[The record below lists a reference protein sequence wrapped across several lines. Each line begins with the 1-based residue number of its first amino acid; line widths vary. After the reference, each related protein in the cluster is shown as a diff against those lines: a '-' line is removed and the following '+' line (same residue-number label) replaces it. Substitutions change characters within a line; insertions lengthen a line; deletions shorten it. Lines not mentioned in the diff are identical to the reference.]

1 MVKIGVKTIKDP
13 QGVKQRYKP
22 FEDMFQMVGFY
33 CIQHKGKQIGATI
46 LKKPKKESYR
56 VVFGFECGG
65 ISPLQS
71 EEEFASCLARLET
84 GLKDL
89 PKGEILTIHFG
100 TFRDEQ
106 QRQQELASLTN
117 LHPELALLIGGTRK
131 RVQDLTK
138 EGIRKISFLRFYLTY
153 TIEEGQ
159 EKQADAAEKV
169 LGAMEGYWLMFTGQY
184 AQHQKQKVETIL
196 KLAYIDGYQRAE
208 ELLSD
213 QLKLGVRPKSDEE
226 IRDDLWGRFN
236 DTLPRKIP
244 YRIIFDGKTFK
255 EEINSD
261 IDFTSYLMESESSV
275 PVAKKKSVYVNNR
288 HTGVLY
294 LADKPD
300 GWIDEGDQLRS
311 LWEVLAKDRVYDT
324 EVFCQIQLGNS
335 RLMREKLKS
344 LTKQSNVASA
354 LAADKNDVDVGAQLK
369 AEETIEAQASL
380 IRGNV
385 PLHTAVVVLIHRK
398 DEKELDTAC
407 SNFIASFPRQGWC
420 VRETEYAW
428 RVWVETFPQLTW
440 DKLLTK
446 PFKRLQSYQTSEV
459 PGVMPLCK
467 TPILDNK
474 GIEFISQEGGNPV
487 YIDLFNTQRHL
498 GYFAT
503 QRGGKSLGNCE
514 LFTLALAH
522 NIPVTVLE
530 FPKGDGT
537 GTFSDYCHYLSS
549 YCSYLDTGSSILGFN
564 AVEPPDLS
572 GRDPK
577 QQVELL
583 GDFKTYLKQL
593 LFLLVFGGKEKDS
606 KEIDPERVSSLFDLI
621 IARFYGNNQIVNRF
635 AKAYQQGIGSAAWD
649 SMPVL
654 WDLLAFCSPE
664 RLELIDADS
673 STIKALKYIK
683 LRLLAWKETKIG
695 KILSRPTTF
704 DSNKLMQVVA
714 LRNLGNNLDAA
725 VMAMIFN
732 LFAARRS
739 LSYEKSIIF
748 ADEAPI
754 LFQWDSLAMA
764 IGQHFAA
771 SGKSGIRVILCAQE
785 PSSIG
790 RSVAADMILA
800 NMTTRIIGRLQKGAI
815 PAYEQWMGYPPELL
829 AANVHYGINK
839 RGRYSEWLL
848 DDSGIYIPVRFYPSD
863 LLIALAAN
871 NADEAALRQ
880 KFFNNSTDK
889 FRALIDFSK
898 AYHNAA

>member
-1 MVKIGVKTIKDP
+1 VIH
-13 QGVKQRYKP
+13 RYKP
-22 FEDMFQMVGFY
+22 FEDMFQIVGFY
-33 CIQHKGKQIGATI
+33 SINHKGKQIGATI
-46 LKKPKKESYR
+46 LKKAKKESYR

-100 TFRDEQ
+100 TFRDDLK
-106 QRQQELASLTN
+106 RQQELGELTN
-117 LHPELALLIGGTRK
+117 LNPELALLIGGTRK
-131 RVQDLTK
+131 RVQDLTN

-153 TIEEGQ
+153 TMEQGQ
-159 EKQADAAEKV
+159 EKKADWAEKT
-169 LGAMEGYWLMFTGQY
+169 LSAIEGYWLMFTGQY
-184 AQHQKQKVETIL
+184 GEHQKQKVETIL

-208 ELLSD
+208 ELFSD
-213 QLKLGVRPKSDEE
+213 QLKLGVRAKSDQEM
-226 IRDDLWGRFN
+226 RDDLWSRFN
-236 DTLPRKIP
+236 STNPRKLP
-244 YRIIFDGKTFK
+244 YRIIFDGKTFT
-255 EEINSD
+255 EEVNSD
-261 IDFTSYLMESESSV
+261 VDFMSYLMESESSV

-324 EVFCQIQLGNS
+324 EVFCQLQLGNS

-344 LTKQSNVASA
+344 LTKQSNVAAST
-354 LAADKNDVDVGAQLK
+354 AAEKNDVDVGAQLK

-385 PLHTAVVVLIHRK
+385 PLHTAVVVLIHRNH
-398 DEKELDTAC
+398 EQELDNAC

-467 TPILDNK
+467 TPLIDHK

-487 YIDLFNTQRHL
+487 YLDLFNSQRHL

-503 QRGGKSLGNCE
+503 QRSGKSLSNCE
-514 LFTLALAH
+514 LFALALAH

-537 GTFSDYCHYLSS
+537 GTFSDFCHFLSP

-564 AVEPPDLS
+564 CVEPPDLS
-572 GRDPK
+572 GRKGKD
-577 QQVELL
+577 QVELL
-583 GDFKTYLKQL
+583 GDFKEYLKQL
-593 LFLLVFGGKEKDS
+593 LFLLVFGGKENNS
-606 KEIDPERVSSLFDLI
+606 QEIDPSRVSSLFDLM
-621 IARFYGNNQIVNRF
+621 IARFYGNNQIINRF
-635 AKAYQQGIGSAAWD
+635 AKAYQQGQGTAAWD

-654 WDLLAFCSPE
+654 WDLLMFCSPE
-664 RLELIDADS
+664 RLELVDADTA
-673 STIKALKYIK
+673 TIKALKYIK

-695 KILSRPTTF
+695 QILSRPTTF

-725 VMAMIFN
+725 VMAMMFN

-771 SGKSGIRVILCAQE
+771 SGKSGIRVIICAQE

-790 RSVAADMILA
+790 RSIAADMIFA
-800 NMTTRIIGRLQKGAI
+800 NMTTRIIGRIQRGAI
-815 PAYEQWMGYPPELL
+815 PAYEQWMGYPSQLL
-829 AANVHYGINK
+829 EPLVNYGINK
-839 RGRYSEWLL
+839 KGRYSQWLL
-848 DDSGIYIPVRFYPSD
+848 DDSGIYVPVRFYPSD
-863 LLIALAAN
+863 ILISLAAN
-871 NADEAALRQ
+871 NAEESALRR
-880 KFFNNSTDK
+880 KYFSNSEDK
-889 FRALIDFSK
+889 VRALVDFSK
-898 AYHNAA
+898 AYLKAA